1 VPAGETP
8 VRTWISEPCS
18 TGRELRDDRL
28 LVVRLGSCLVACDM
42 MLLMFEIWSFL
53 LLCSLLGVGVA
64 GMPEVDR

>member
-1 VPAGETP
+1 M
-8 VRTWISEPCS
+8 RTCASEPCS

-42 MLLMFEIWSFL
+42 MLLMLEIWSFL

-64 GMPEVDR
+64 GAGMTEVDR

>member
-1 VPAGETP
+1 M
-8 VRTWISEPCS
+8 PCRL
-18 TGRELRDDRL
+18 GRELRDERL
-28 LVVRLGSCLVACDM
+28 LVDRLGSCLVDCDM